1 MRMTKEQVLREI
13 EKFLSDT
20 GGAHDWDDF
29 TSILID
35 DPELE
40 KIRVFCADLP
50 DLYPPTQCRQYCK
63 QDGMDQLAKI
73 ASDLRKNG

>member
-1 MRMTKEQVLREI
+1 MTKEQVSREI

-29 TSILID
+29 TSISID
-35 DPELE
+35 GPELE

-50 DLYPPTQCRQYCK
+50 DGNRQINLP
-63 QDGMDQLAKI
+63 MEAAANDQNNSA
-73 ASDLRKNG
+73 RR